1 MSWLTKIA
9 LRNRSIVGLAV
20 LAVLLFGAFAITGLK
35 QELIPDLT
43 FPYLTVFTV
52 APGSSPKDVERT
64 ITTPLEQAV
73 KATSDVKAFDS
84 FSNDGVS
91 IITIEYEFGTDMQ
104 KKEAE
109 VQQAISGVQ
118 AMLPA
123 TAQAPAV
130 AALNFNSMPVIQL
143 AVSSDLPAEQ
153 LAALLGT
160 RVVPRL
166 QAVDGVQA
174 VTLSGVQQ
182 MQLEIRLDPEKVA
195 ALGVDPTQIATA
207 VTQANVATGAGTVTS
222 GSIVYPVTVSASAQT
237 EKAIE
242 DLVLLPASAAP
253 AAGSAGAASAAG
265 ASAAGASAASAAAGA
280 SAAADKYR
288 QTVRLGDVADVKI
301 GPAPLTAITR
311 TNGEASI
318 GISVSKASSGNT
330 VDIANAIAEELPAIS
345 EDLGGQATVTTVV
358 DQAVFVKDS
367 ISSLLREGLIGAAFA
382 VIVIW
387 AFLRSWRSTV
397 IAGLSIPLSII
408 GALIILWS
416 RGNSLNMLT
425 LGGLTIAIGRV
436 IDDSIVVIENI
447 HRHLQEGDSI
457 RSAAFTGT
465 REVAGAITASTLTT
479 VAVFLPLGFVSGL
492 ASEFFRPFALTVTFA
507 LLASLLVALMVVPV
521 VATWMLSKS
530 QVGHRDEKELTHLQ
544 NAYLPALKWALN
556 HKIVTLVAAFAVFA
570 GTMMLSPLLKTN
582 LFDSSGQNTV
592 SITQTMPAGTSLD
605 ATMAAAGKVE
615 AVLGETEGIEVY
627 QVTGGS
633 TGSLFGAGGGVNA
646 SSNLATFAVTTD
658 PDADKDAIMDEL
670 RAGVAELQNAGA
682 ITVTGDDAS
691 MGGGMSLL
699 EVRVAADDPAVLK
712 EANDVVLAEMK
723 TVEGLA
729 DVTSNLSEGRPSAT
743 IVVDQAKAA
752 AAGVTPT
759 TLSQYLTLILNGYP
773 LGTVPTD
780 VGVLPAQ
787 VMVGDITVPPLPGA
801 VGKALAAIPVA
812 GTSGMVPLDTIAK
825 VAEVKAPVQVTHVD
839 GARTASVTATSV
851 ENNIGASS
859 SAVTKALD
867 GVELPEGASWE
878 LGGATEATNDVFRT
892 LGIAM
897 LIAILLVYIIMVAT
911 FHSLLNP
918 LILLVSIPFAAVG
931 AVLALVIT
939 GTSLGMPSLVG
950 LLMLIGIVV
959 TNAIVLLDL
968 VEQFRR
974 KGMDARTAVIEGG
987 RRRLRPILM
996 TAVATILALVPM
1008 ALGFGGEGG
1017 GFLSTPLAVVVIGGL
1032 FTSTFL
1038 TLILVPVLYLAFDRL
1053 RPAGAYAPDDEE
1065 FGAVVAAQPA
1075 PAD

>member
-1 MSWLTKIA
+1 VSWLTKIS

-20 LAVLLFGAFAITGLK
+20 LAVLLFGGFAITGLK

-52 APGSSPKDVERT
+52 APGSSPKDVEQT

-91 IITIEYEFGTDMQ
+91 IITIEYEFGTDMEE
-104 KKEAE
+104 KEAE
-109 VQQAISGVQ
+109 VQQAVSGVQ
-118 AMLPA
+118 AALPA

-143 AVSSDLPAEQ
+143 AVSSDLPADE

-166 QAVDGVQA
+166 QAIDGVQA

-182 MQLEIRLDPEKVA
+182 MQLEIRLDPKKVA
-195 ALGVDPTQIATA
+195 ALGVDPTQIAAT
-207 VTQANVATGAGTVTS
+207 VTQANVTTGAGTVTS

-237 EKAIE
+237 VKAIE
-242 DLVLLPASAAP
+242 DLVLTPASAAT
-253 AAGSAGAASAAG
+253 AQTGSAAAASATG
-265 ASAAGASAASAAAGA
+265 ASTAGASAASAGA
-280 SAAADKYR
+280 SAAAAAAAA
-288 QTVRLGDVADVKI
+288 TSVTIGDVADVKI
-301 GPAPLTAITR
+301 GPAPLTAVTR
-311 TNGEASI
+311 TNGESSI
-318 GISVSKASSGNT
+318 GISISKASSGNT
-330 VDIANAIAEELPAIS
+330 VDIANAVADELPAIDK
-345 EDLGGQATVTTVV
+345 DLGGQATVTTVV
-358 DQAVFVKDS
+358 DQSVFVKDS

-382 VIVIW
+382 IIVIW
-387 AFLRSWRSTV
+387 VFLRSWRSTV

-416 RGNSLNMLT
+416 RGDSLNMLT

-447 HRHLQEGDSI
+447 HRHLQEGDSV

-507 LLASLLVALMVVPV
+507 LLASLIVALMVVPV
-521 VATWMLSKS
+521 VATWMLSKR
-530 QVGHRDEKELTHLQ
+530 QVGHRDEKELTRLQ
-544 NAYLPALKWALN
+544 NAYLPALKWALG
-556 HKIVTLVAAFAVFA
+556 HKTITLVAAFAVFA
-570 GTMMLSPLLKTN
+570 GTMMLTPLLKTN
-582 LFDSSGQNTV
+582 LFDSSGQNTM

-605 ATMAAAGKVE
+605 ATMAAANKVE
-615 AVLGETEGIEVY
+615 GVLKSTPGIDIY
-627 QVTGGS
+627 QVTGGT

-646 SSNLATFAVTTD
+646 SSNLATFAITTD
-658 PDADKDAIMDEL
+658 PDADKDAIMEEV
-670 RAGVAELQNAGA
+670 RAGVAKLQNAGT
-682 ITVTGDDAS
+682 ITVTGDDSS

-712 EANDVVLAEMK
+712 QANDLVLAKMK

-780 VGVLPAQ
+780 VGTLPAQ

-801 VGKALAAIPVA
+801 VSKALAAMPVA

-859 SAVTKALD
+859 SAVTEALD
-867 GVELPEGASWE
+867 GIELPEGASWE

-974 KGMDARTAVIEGG
+974 KGMDAREAVIEGG

-1053 RPAGAYAPDDEE
+1053 RPKGAYERDEE
-1065 FGAVVAAQPA
+1065 FFAAGDAEPA
-1075 PAD
+1075 PAE

>member
-1 MSWLTKIA
+1 LSWLTKIA

-20 LAVLLFGAFAITGLK
+20 LAVLLFGGFAITGLK

-52 APGSSPKDVERT
+52 APGSSPKDVEQS

-73 KATSDVKAFDS
+73 KATSGVKAFDS

-91 IITIEYEFGTDMQ
+91 IITIEYEFGTDM
-104 KKEAE
+104 KEKEAE
-109 VQQAISGVQ
+109 VQQAVSGVQ
-118 AMLPA
+118 QMLPT

-130 AALNFNSMPVIQL
+130 AALNFNSMPVVQL
-143 AVSSDLPAEQ
+143 AVSSDLPPDQ

-166 QAVDGVQA
+166 QGIDGVQA

-195 ALGVDPTQIATA
+195 ALGVDPTQIASA
-207 VTQANVATGAGTVTS
+207 VTQANVAAGAGTVTS
-222 GSIVYPVTVSASAQT
+222 GSIVYPVTVSASAKT
-237 EKAIE
+237 EEAIE
-242 DLVLLPASAAP
+242 DLVLQPVSAATV
-253 AAGSAGAASAAG
+253 ATRSAGAPSAAG
-265 ASAAGASAASAAAGA
+265 ASAAGVAAASAATGA
-280 SAAADKYR
+280 SAAAAEP
-288 QTVRLGDVADVKI
+288 VRLGDVADVEI
-301 GPAPLTAITR
+301 GPAPLTAVTR
-311 TNGEASI
+311 TNGESSI

-358 DQAVFVKDS
+358 DQSVFVKDS

-382 VIVIW
+382 IVIIW
-387 AFLRSWRSTV
+387 VFLRSWRSTV

-507 LLASLLVALMVVPV
+507 LLASLAVALMVVPV
-521 VATWMLSKS
+521 VATWMLSKR

-544 NAYLPALKWALN
+544 NAYLPALKWALD

-605 ATMAAAGKVE
+605 ATMAAANKVE
-615 AVLGETEGIEVY
+615 AVLKDTQGIEVY
-627 QVTGGS
+627 QVTGGT

-658 PDADKDAIMDEL
+658 PDADKDAIMEDL

-682 ITVTGDDAS
+682 ITVTGEDTT

-699 EVRVAADDPAVLK
+699 EVRVSADDPAVLK
-712 EANDVVLAEMK
+712 EANDVVLAEMQ

-752 AAGVTPT
+752 AAGVTPA

-780 VGVLPAQ
+780 LGTLPAQ
-787 VMVGDITVPPLPGA
+787 VMVGEITVPPLPGA
-801 VGKALAAIPVA
+801 VSKALAAIPVA
-812 GTSGMVPLDTIAK
+812 GTAGMVPLDSIAK

-867 GVELPEGASWE
+867 GIELPEGASWE

-1038 TLILVPVLYLAFDRL
+1038 TLILVPVLYIAFDRL
-1053 RPAGAYAPDDEE
+1053 RPAGAYAQDDEDYTSPE
-1065 FGAVVAAQPA
+1065 PMPA
-1075 PAD
+1075 PAE

>member
-20 LAVLLFGAFAITGLK
+20 LAVLLFGAFAITSLK

-73 KATSDVKAFDS
+73 KATSGVKAFDS

-104 KKEAE
+104 EKEAE

-130 AALNFNSMPVIQL
+130 AALNFNSMPVVQL

-166 QAVDGVQA
+166 QAIDGVQA

-182 MQLEIRLDPEKVA
+182 MQLEIRLDPAKIA
-195 ALGVDPTQIATA
+195 ALGVDPARIGAA
-207 VTQANVATGAGTVTS
+207 VTQANVTTGAGTVTS
-222 GSIVYPVTVSASAQT
+222 GSLVYPVTVSASAQT
-237 EKAIE
+237 EKALE
-242 DLVLLPASAAP
+242 DLVLPSAA
-253 AAGSAGAASAAG
+253 AAATAVSETSGGST
-265 ASAAGASAASAAAGA
+265 AAAGA
-280 SAAADKYR
+280 SGTFTASAPSAAT
-288 QTVRLGDVADVKI
+288 QPVRLGDVADVKI
-301 GPAPLTAITR
+301 GPAPLTAITK
-311 TNGEASI
+311 TNGESSI
-318 GISVSKASSGNT
+318 GISVSKAGSGNT

-358 DQAVFVKDS
+358 DQSIFVKDS

-397 IAGLSIPLSII
+397 IGGLSIPLSIV
-408 GALIILWS
+408 GALVILWS

-457 RSAAFTGT
+457 RTAAYSGT

-507 LLASLLVALMVVPV
+507 LLASLAVALMVVPV
-521 VATWMLSKS
+521 VATWMLSKR
-530 QVGHRDEKELTHLQ
+530 QVGHRDEKELTRLQ
-544 NAYLPALKWALN
+544 NVYLPALKWALG
-556 HKIVTLVAAFAVFA
+556 HKAVTLVAAFAVFA

-605 ATMAAAGKVE
+605 ATMTAASKVE
-615 AVLGETEGIEVY
+615 AVLKDTPGIEVY
-627 QVTGGS
+627 QVTGGT

-658 PDADKDAIMDEL
+658 PDADKDAIMEDV
-670 RAGVAELQNAGA
+670 RVGVAELQNAGT

-712 EANDVVLAEMK
+712 DANDLVLAEMK

-743 IVVDQAKAA
+743 VVVDQARAA
-752 AAGVTPT
+752 AAGVTPA
-759 TLSQYLTLILNGYP
+759 TLSQYLTLILDGYP

-780 VGVLPAQ
+780 VGMLPAQ
-787 VMVGDITVPPLPGA
+787 VMIGDITVPPLPGA
-801 VGKALAAIPVA
+801 VGKALATIPVA
-812 GTSGMVPLDTIAK
+812 GTSGMVRLDTIAK

-859 SAVTKALD
+859 SAVTEALSD
-867 GVELPEGASWE
+867 VELPAGATWE

-996 TAVATILALVPM
+996 TAIATILALVPM
-1008 ALGFGGEGG
+1008 AIGFGGEGG

-1053 RPAGAYAPDDEE
+1053 RPKGVYALDQED
-1065 FGAVVAAQPA
+1065 FGPSSPEPA

>member
-1 MSWLTKIA
+1 MVGKDQTQSNYALLHEMRDFIDFIVAEMPGLMSRWQAHRAAGQARTGPPPRHHRARRHPLSWLTKIA

-20 LAVLLFGAFAITGLK
+20 LAVLVFGAFAITGLK

-73 KATSDVKAFDS
+73 KATSGVKAFDS

-104 KKEAE
+104 EKEAE

-130 AALNFNSMPVIQL
+130 AALNFNSMPVVQL
-143 AVSSDLPAEQ
+143 AVSSDLPPEQ

-166 QAVDGVQA
+166 QGIDGVQA

-207 VTQANVATGAGTVTS
+207 VTQANVTTGAGTVTS
-222 GSIVYPVTVSASAQT
+222 GSLVYPVTVSASAQT

-242 DLVLLPASAAP
+242 DLVLPSAAAVS
-253 AAGSAGAASAAG
+253 AATSAAAS
-265 ASAAGASAASAAAGA
+265 ASAASAPQGPPRRRPRPAEP
-280 SAAADKYR
+280 
-288 QTVRLGDVADVKI
+288 VRLGDVADVKI

-311 TNGEASI
+311 TNGESSI

-358 DQAVFVKDS
+358 DQSVFVKDS

-507 LLASLLVALMVVPV
+507 LLASLIVALMVVPV
-521 VATWMLSKS
+521 VATWMLSKR

-556 HKIVTLVAAFAVFA
+556 HKILTLVAAFAVFA

-605 ATMAAAGKVE
+605 ATMAAANKVE

-670 RAGVAELQNAGA
+670 RAGVAELRERRHHHGDRRRRVHGRRHVAARGA
-682 ITVTGDDAS
+682 RVGRRPGGAQGGQRRRARRDEDRRWPRRRDLQPQRGAAVGDHRGRPGQ
-691 MGGGMSLL
+691 GGGGRRHAVDAEPVPHADPERLPA
-699 EVRVAADDPAVLK
+699 RHGADRPGHAARA
-712 EANDVVLAEMK
+712 
-723 TVEGLA
+723 GH
-729 DVTSNLSEGRPSAT
+729 GRRHRR
-743 IVVDQAKAA
+743 AA
-752 AAGVTPT
+752 AAGRRG
-759 TLSQYLTLILNGYP
+759 Q
-773 LGTVPTD
+773 
-780 VGVLPAQ
+780 
-787 VMVGDITVPPLPGA
+787 
-801 VGKALAAIPVA
+801 
-812 GTSGMVPLDTIAK
+812 
-825 VAEVKAPVQVTHVD
+825 
-839 GARTASVTATSV
+839 GAR
-851 ENNIGASS
+851 GDPRGRH
-859 SAVTKALD
+859 LRH
-867 GVELPEGASWE
+867 GP
-878 LGGATEATNDVFRT
+878 
-892 LGIAM
+892 
-897 LIAILLVYIIMVAT
+897 
-911 FHSLLNP
+911 
-918 LILLVSIPFAAVG
+918 
-931 AVLALVIT
+931 
-939 GTSLGMPSLVG
+939 
-950 LLMLIGIVV
+950 
-959 TNAIVLLDL
+959 
-968 VEQFRR
+968 
-974 KGMDARTAVIEGG
+974 ARTRSPRWRRS
-987 RRRLRPILM
+987 RRRCR
-996 TAVATILALVPM
+996 
-1008 ALGFGGEGG
+1008 
-1017 GFLSTPLAVVVIGGL
+1017 
-1032 FTSTFL
+1032 
-1038 TLILVPVLYLAFDRL
+1038 
-1053 RPAGAYAPDDEE
+1053 
-1065 FGAVVAAQPA
+1065 
-1075 PAD
+1075 